1 MAFVHRE
8 FSQANPESQPAQV
21 VPILYTAWSFTLPS
35 STKLQTTMDILLSSF
50 SSYQVTFL
58 MLDAAGMPSETRDPV
73 AINRRCSLIFSTS
86 LSLLALLRIR
96 LMMLHL
102 RFGVE

>member
-1 MAFVHRE
+1 
-8 FSQANPESQPAQV
+8 
-21 VPILYTAWSFTLPS
+21 
-35 STKLQTTMDILLSSF
+35 
-50 SSYQVTFL
+50 
-58 MLDAAGMPSETRDPV
+58 MPSETRAPV

-102 RFGVE
+102 RLGVEWRHLVCSGCRAQ